1 MVYPIVWISE
11 STIYNWK
18 VEIKCRKITI
28 LLRVSGDGVV
38 TATSPRVAAEEPFDG
53 EP

>member
-38 TATSPRVAAEEPFDG
+38 TATSPGVAAEEPFDG

>member
-1 MVYPIVWISE
+1 MVHPIVWISE

-38 TATSPRVAAEEPFDG
+38 TATSPGMTAEEPFDG